1 MDSVNKNPENLHKIW
16 YTDENGHESLISYQ
30 NYKNILEKSNN
41 SENNNNNINNIN
53 INNNQP
59 NVLDLTEQIKPG
71 MLVMSEWGE
80 GKVISINKTDQ
91 TIVLSIE
98 GENHSFNIS
107 TVNPLINIFVCVVI
121 KNKTN
126 WLNLKIFF
134 DDNCFNIKSKISK
147 IFKCHINQIILI
159 HNNKKITDNNKSTF
173 NMGLYENGCLLCVIK
188 EKEDSLNLRFKNKKL
203 VNKINKFNFISI
215 SVDQKIQLKN
225 LLFYRN
231 LKIDLN
237 YSIIIKDI
245 TKINE
250 QKILFL
256 IENIIVPK
264 VNLNDIKNLGFAIN
278 EEIENFDFFE
288 KIESFICKFKIEE
301 EFYLEKNNIYEII
314 QIVNNFLE

>member
-1 MDSVNKNPENLHKIW
+1 MDSVNKNSENLHKIW
-16 YTDENGHESLISYQ
+16 YTDENGQESLISYQ
-30 NYKNILEKSNN
+30 NYKNILEKSNSNSSFNSN
-41 SENNNNNINNIN
+41 SENE
-53 INNNQP
+53 NNNQP

-80 GKVISINKTDQ
+80 GKVISINKSDQ
-91 TIVLSIE
+91 TIILSIE

-107 TVNPLINIFVCVVI
+107 NVNPLINIFVCVVI
-121 KNKTN
+121 KNTTN

-147 IFKCHINQIILI
+147 IFKCNINQIILI

-215 SVDQKIQLKN
+215 SVDQKILLKN

-231 LKIDLN
+231 LKID
-237 YSIIIKDI
+237 
-245 TKINE
+245 
-250 QKILFL
+250 
-256 IENIIVPK
+256 
-264 VNLNDIKNLGFAIN
+264 
-278 EEIENFDFFE
+278 
-288 KIESFICKFKIEE
+288 
-301 EFYLEKNNIYEII
+301 
-314 QIVNNFLE
+314 